1 MPALRGFCYS
11 AVVFILTLVVKDI
24 ALDQN
29 ASSVAKGQPQ
39 AVQSMAER
47 AKPVQPHVSKR
58 AVLPWIGAFLKPY
71 RGKVITAIIFLF
83 IGSLAWLSLGQGV
96 RLMVD
101 EGFLKDNGSRLNEII
116 MLVIAITALSSSAIF
131 CRFYLMTWLGER
143 VSADIRLKV
152 YDHLLKLSPGF
163 YAKLRTGEVIS
174 RFTADSTLLQSVVG
188 SSLSMALRASVTVI
202 GGIVMMAITSF
213 KMTGLVLLAV
223 PMVLGPIFF
232 FGRKVRDLSRKSQD
246 KVGDLGAY
254 VDETLHE
261 IHTVQAYCHEEQDR
275 ALFNHRVEAVM
286 DAAKGRIKYRSIL
299 ISLVMFLSIL
309 AIAVVVWVGAHDVMS
324 GAISAGELSAFM
336 FYAVMVA
343 GSVATISEVIG
354 EIQRAAGAT
363 ERLIELIETPI
374 DIPIVENPLK
384 LTSQVRGEL
393 ELKNVRFSYSKFDDT
408 SRATELSDGNSL
420 ELVDSPEPIH
430 SPEPVESPESDN
442 SHASVANNNEVI
454 RGLNIHIK
462 PGERVALVGASGAG
476 KSTLF
481 ELLQRFYVLDSGSIE
496 LDGVDIAKLSPQTLR
511 QQYALVPQESVIFAT
526 SVLENV
532 RYGRIEASEDDV
544 KQACIAA
551 KADEFITEFSDG
563 YQTYLGE
570 RGVRLSGGQ
579 KQRIAIARAIL
590 ADRPILLLD
599 EATSALDA
607 VSEQKVKQALD
618 SLMVGKTTLI
628 IAHRLATVINA
639 DRILVLDKGQV
650 VGSGTHAELMQSS
663 ELYREFASLQL
674 LTDDK

>member
-1 MPALRGFCYS
+1 MPVDESRENRIPPVDSSGRSS
-11 AVVFILTLVVKDI
+11 AH
-24 ALDQN
+24 
-29 ASSVAKGQPQ
+29 
-39 AVQSMAER
+39 R
-47 AKPVQPHVSKR
+47 R

-71 RGKVITAIIFLF
+71 RARVIAAIVFLF

-101 EGFLKDNGSRLNEII
+101 EGFLQDNSERLNEII
-116 MLVIAITALSSSAIF
+116 LLVIGITALSSSAIF

-152 YDHLLKLSPGF
+152 YDHLLKLSPSF

-202 GGIVMMAITSF
+202 GGIVMMTITSL
-213 KMTGLVLLAV
+213 KMTALVLLAV

-246 KVGDLGAY
+246 RVGDLGAY

-261 IHTVQAYCHEEQDR
+261 IHTVQAYCHENRDR
-275 ALFNHRVEAVM
+275 ELFNERVEAVM

-309 AIAVVVWVGAHDVMS
+309 AIALVTWVGAHDVMQ
-324 GAISAGELSAFM
+324 GVITAGELSAFM

-363 ERLIELIETPI
+363 ERLIELVEAPI
-374 DIPIVENPLK
+374 DIPLPLHPQSMPVK
-384 LTSQVRGEL
+384 VRGEL
-393 ELKNVRFSYSKFDDT
+393 QLNRVCFVYPSGDNEAGAQGDEKLGNQWAIRN
-408 SRATELSDGNSL
+408 LSL
-420 ELVDSPEPIH
+420 QIH
-430 SPEPVESPESDN
+430 S
-442 SHASVANNNEVI
+442 
-454 RGLNIHIK
+454 
-462 PGERVALVGASGAG
+462 GERVALVGESGAG

-481 ELLQRFYVLDSGSIE
+481 ELLQRFYPLNSGSIL
-496 LDGVDIAKLSPQTLR
+496 LDGIDIANLLPQTLR
-511 QQYALVPQESVIFAT
+511 QQFALVPQESVIFAT

-532 RYGRIEASEDDV
+532 RYGRPDASEQQVID
-544 KQACIAA
+544 ACIAA
-551 KADEFITEFSDG
+551 HANEFIVDFPMG
-563 YQTYLGE
+563 YHTYLGE

-590 ADRPILLLD
+590 AERPILLLD

-607 VSEQKVKQALD
+607 VSEHKVKLALD
-618 SLMVGKTTLI
+618 TLMQGRTTLI
-628 IAHRLATVINA
+628 IAHRLATVLNA
-639 DRILVLDKGQV
+639 DRILVMQKGELV
-650 VGSGTHAELMQSS
+650 ASGTHSELMQSC

-674 LTDDK
+674 LTDEP